1 MFGRVVNPWY
11 GEAWAAS
18 VFAFLCVGYR
28 RTGTHRR
35 GGFRRLCASI
45 AKRAGT
51 GTAAGLT
58 GAVRRLRTR
67 VVCSSRRRRGN
78 VSAAAASPGNG
89 RPASSYFGPG
99 WYGHATDIHGGSGD
113 DPVSSA
119 GSGDG
124 LVSNVCDDPQCPD
137 AYWRHRHTRVG
148 VTYDH
153 VAVRF
158 GETLPPGAWERENRR
173 LLGGGS

>member
-1 MFGRVVNPWY
+1 MVSRDRRRSRGLDVAVA
-11 GEAWAAS
+11 AWRPS
-18 VFAFLCVGYR
+18 SLLSDSPHHR
-28 RTGTHRR
+28 IGTRRR

-45 AKRAGT
+45 T
-51 GTAAGLT
+51 
-58 GAVRRLRTR
+58 TR
-67 VVCSSRRRRGN
+67 VRGTRTPATATTEECSS
-78 VSAAAASPGNG
+78 P
-89 RPASSYFGPG
+89 PAPIGALEAVAMDARILTPLGCSSFGPS